1 MSDADSTQR
10 PFAALPRAE
19 TEEPRESRL
28 FRGLELPEAVGIF
41 FLLLIAAACG
51 ALIAIYWPWN
61 SGSQDISAA
70 NDRIAALEMRVGQ
83 LSTNRSLNGASADRR
98 AALTRLKTRLDA
110 DEARLAAL
118 EQTGGTTNVPLTQ
131 LSARITALEASAPP
145 ADLKQQLGSFALKT
159 DEALLDA
166 RIAKLEARDP
176 EPALKRAAAMMALAD
191 LVRVSASGA
200 PFANELSTLRAV
212 APGLPAS
219 QLETL
224 ARNGAPTRPML
235 AARITREAPHIIAM
249 AREARAKSWLQR
261 LWLHV
266 TGLVSVR
273 RVGAVEGKSTAD
285 ILARA
290 EVDAGKND
298 LGGALAELARLN
310 APARAAAKGWIDAA
324 QARVTLD
331 KDLRDLSGRVVAMLA
346 APLPDDIKPPPA
358 TVPNK

>member
-10 PFAALPRAE
+10 PFAALPRGE
-19 TEEPRESRL
+19 SEEPREPRI
-28 FRGLELPEAVGIF
+28 RGLELPEAIGIF

-51 ALIAIYWPWN
+51 GLIAVYWPWN

-70 NDRIAALEMRVGQ
+70 NDRIAALEARVDQ
-83 LSTNRSLNGASADRR
+83 PTANRSGEISAVQT
-98 AALTRLKTRLDA
+98 AALARLKTRLAA

-131 LSARITALEASAPP
+131 LSARVTALEATAPP
-145 ADLKQQLGSFALKT
+145 ADLKQELGSFALKS
-159 DEALLDA
+159 DEALLEA

-212 APGLPAS
+212 APGLPAPELTALS
-219 QLETL
+219 
-224 ARNGAPTRPML
+224 RSGVPTRPML
-235 AARITREAPHIIAM
+235 AARITREAPGIIAA

-273 RVGAVEGKSTAD
+273 RVGIVEGKTTAD

-298 LGGALAELARLN
+298 LDGALAGMAQLN
-310 APARAAAKGWIDAA
+310 PHARAAAMGWIDAA
-324 QARVTLD
+324 QSRVALD
-331 KDLRDLSGRVVAMLA
+331 KDLRDLSNRVVAMLA
-346 APLPDDIKPPPA
+346 APLPGDAKPPAA
-358 TVPNK
+358 TVPDR